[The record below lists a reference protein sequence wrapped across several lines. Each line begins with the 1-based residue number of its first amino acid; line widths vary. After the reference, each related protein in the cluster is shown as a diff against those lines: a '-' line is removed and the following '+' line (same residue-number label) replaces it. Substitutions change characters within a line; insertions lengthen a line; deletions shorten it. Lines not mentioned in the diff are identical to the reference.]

1 MRRFALGCLGY
12 TPDRFGLMLVGDF
25 LDAMAGF
32 NEGENDRIKS
42 TAELI
47 RTATTILR
55 NTQPMEGGALSAH
68 QLWPF
73 SWDKEAEEPVELAM
87 SEEERLKRESE
98 ANNIFNNIAANGNSN
113 IKS

>member
-1 MRRFALGCLGY
+1 MKRFALGCLGY

-25 LDAMAGF
+25 LDAMAGY
-32 NEGENDRIKS
+32 NEGENERIKS

-55 NTQPMEGGALSAH
+55 NTQPMEGGPVTAQ
-68 QLWPF
+68 QLWCFP
-73 SWDKEAEEPVELAM
+73 WDKEQEEPVVKPM
-87 SEEERLKRESE
+87 SEQERQEREDE
-98 ANNIFNNIAANGNSN
+98 VNKIFDKLTNGNSN